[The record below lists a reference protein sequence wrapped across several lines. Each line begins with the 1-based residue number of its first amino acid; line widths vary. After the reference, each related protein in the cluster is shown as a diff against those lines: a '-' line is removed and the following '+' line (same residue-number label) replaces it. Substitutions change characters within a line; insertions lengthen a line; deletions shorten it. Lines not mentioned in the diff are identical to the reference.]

1 MRDKT
6 VADVMTPL
14 ESVFMLD
21 INGVIDTTTMNEV
34 PAKQW
39 WARLERPMNNEMDD
53 FSSPNITNFFGVRP
67 SETNFIHPGKRPL
80 SSTCPVIAIKEV
92 EGPPMLGWQMT
103 QFTRRLQ

>member
-39 WARLERPMNNEMDD
+39 WARLERP
-53 FSSPNITNFFGVRP
+53 SVCKKG
-67 SETNFIHPGKRPL
+67 
-80 SSTCPVIAIKEV
+80 
-92 EGPPMLGWQMT
+92 
-103 QFTRRLQ
+103 